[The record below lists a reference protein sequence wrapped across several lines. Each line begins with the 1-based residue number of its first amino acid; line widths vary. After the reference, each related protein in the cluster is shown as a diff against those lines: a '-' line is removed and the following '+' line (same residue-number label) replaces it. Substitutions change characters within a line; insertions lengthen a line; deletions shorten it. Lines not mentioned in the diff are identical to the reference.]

1 MPWSANRGSVFAAR
15 DVSAAYCRAAPG
27 HPWHGPYHESEYG
40 FPAEDEA
47 VLFERLVL
55 EINQAGLSWLTVLQK
70 RAAFRAAFAGY
81 EVDRV
86 AGFGEADVAR
96 LLADAGIVR
105 NRLKVAAVIDNARII
120 QGLRQSHGSFHAWL
134 EAHHPRPLEEWTR
147 LFRGNFRFTGGLIVN
162 EFLMSLGYLPG
173 AHEPDCP
180 VYSRILPL
188 APPWSRASG
197 AVRG

>member
-1 MPWSANRGSVFAAR
+1 
-15 DVSAAYCRAAPG
+15 VSAAYCRLAPS
-27 HPWHGPYHESEYG
+27 HPLHGPYHDQEYG

-55 EINQAGLSWLTVLQK
+55 EINQAGLSWLTILQK
-70 RAAFRAAFAGY
+70 RPAFRSAFANY

-86 AGFGEADVAR
+86 ASFGEADVAR
-96 LLADAGIVR
+96 LLADVGIVR
-105 NRLKVAAVIDNARII
+105 NRLKVAAVIDNARMI
-120 QGLRQSHGSFHAWL
+120 QQLRRSHGSFDAWL
-134 EAHHPRPLEEWTR
+134 EAHHPRSLDEWTR
-147 LFRGNFRFTGGLIVN
+147 LFRRTFRFTGGLIVG

-188 APPWSRASG
+188 VPPWSRVGSKPPPN
-197 AVRG
+197 